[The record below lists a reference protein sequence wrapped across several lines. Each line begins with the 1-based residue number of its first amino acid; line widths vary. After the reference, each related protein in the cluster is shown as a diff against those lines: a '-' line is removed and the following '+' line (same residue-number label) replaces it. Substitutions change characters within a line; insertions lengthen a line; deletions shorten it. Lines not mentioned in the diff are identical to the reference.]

1 MNQLKL
7 IVPGLLGPF
16 SSGTPDYI
24 QHQLKQPVFDVLNKC
39 LSRAQVS
46 TVQADNYFSTLVSE
60 ISPRCNSGACQLS
73 AMIDGIDISEGYF
86 YRADPVHFKAESDH
100 AILIGSELVSPDMEE
115 SKQLIEAFNQ
125 HFKQDSLSLHMT
137 HKERWYLKSER
148 LLELEFSALDY
159 SLGRD
164 IKHFMP
170 KGKDELWWRKI
181 VNEAQMLFFQHE
193 VNLQREETGK
203 LSINGLWLWDM
214 PAVSFQNESHVEP
227 IRVFTHDVIAIALAK
242 PCGTEIISLNEF
254 TDKTE
259 LSGHNLL
266 ITDQLYT
273 SVCYGDI
280 GAWLEAVEEFCQN
293 TLALISVLL
302 KSKCIDEVYIYPC
315 DGRVFKVNRRQL
327 MKFWKSVK
335 TVDEFL
341 SVTD

>member
-1 MNQLKL
+1 MNQLQL

-16 SSGTPDYI
+16 SSAAPDYI
-24 QHQLKQPVFDVLNKC
+24 QHQLKQPVFDILNKW

-46 TVQADNYFSTLVSE
+46 TSPVDNYFSTLVSE
-60 ISPRCNSGACQLS
+60 ISPQCNAGACQLS

-100 AILIGSELVSPDMEE
+100 AILIGSELVSPNMEE
-115 SKQLIEAFNQ
+115 SQQLIEAFNQ
-125 HFKQDSLSLHMT
+125 HFNQDKLSLHMT
-137 HKERWYLKSER
+137 HKDRWYLKTER
-148 LLELEFSALDY
+148 PLDLEFRALDY

-193 VNLQREETGK
+193 VNLLREETGK
-203 LSINGLWLWDM
+203 LSINGLWLWDV
-214 PAVSFQNESHVEP
+214 PAVNFQNESHVEP
-227 IRVFTHDVIAIALAK
+227 NRVYTHDVMAIALAK
-242 PCGTEIISLNEF
+242 PCGSEIKSFTEFSE
-254 TDKTE
+254 KSE
-259 LSGHNLL
+259 LSGKNLL

-280 GAWLEAVEEFCQN
+280 GAWLEALEEFCQN

-315 DGRVFKVNRRQL
+315 DGRVFKVNRGQL
-327 MKFWKSVK
+327 MKFWKPVK

-341 SVTD
+341 LVPD